1 MSQCECGCLWD
12 ASQCVS
18 YALLSP
24 TRYIKTQPVLNY
36 RFKHESDT
44 NHEHTSQTSRHGSPP
59 LPQSAS
65 RGEVNGDAHTSTH
78 HTRAMRFLLAVI
90 ISAAAASTLHAP
102 PASLLACGW
111 ARCAG
116 RGRDRH
122 REDDSDTQTGA
133 SGSKLPIPPSKALTK
148 MEIMEK
154 LNAIPVFCILNKEN
168 GVVGM
173 RAVDDDAPS
182 CCWFTDPMEARCSA
196 GGNPKSNPEAGL
208 HMGCHGLGAV
218 FTRCGGWPA
227 GEEPEGYKMPEES
240 PQSADGEKVLLKL
253 KGQHGLYKEVQ
264 PRLVELLKGSGMDP
278 GCWQLPIFFG
288 DELQSRSIVP
298 VFLSPQDLAAT
309 WVKPGARKSPS
320 RRTSRSWTFAC
331 WWPRCRRTLRH
342 GASFNLLARWNPSSS
357 HKKCRLLPRPLQ
369 GEFAR

>member
-1 MSQCECGCLWD
+1 
-12 ASQCVS
+12 
-18 YALLSP
+18 
-24 TRYIKTQPVLNY
+24 
-36 RFKHESDT
+36 
-44 NHEHTSQTSRHGSPP
+44 
-59 LPQSAS
+59 
-65 RGEVNGDAHTSTH
+65 
-78 HTRAMRFLLAVI
+78 MRFLLAVI

-102 PASLLACGW
+102 PASLL
-111 ARCAG
+111 RL
-116 RGRDRH
+116 RGGLDALD
-122 REDDSDTQTGA
+122 EDEIDTEESDDSDTQTGA

-182 CCWFTDPMEARCSA
+182 CCWFTDPLEARA
-196 GGNPKSNPEAGL
+196 LLEATQKSNPEAGL

-278 GCWQLPIFFG
+278 GCWQLPVFFC

-309 WVKPGARKSPS
+309 WVKAGRTEESIPENLTLMDIRMLVAQMQTDSSPWS
-320 RRTSRSWTFAC
+320 LIQFVGSMESVK
-331 WWPRCRRTLRH
+331 
-342 GASFNLLARWNPSSS
+342 LA
-357 HKKCRLLPRPLQ
+357 Q
-369 GEFAR
+369 EVQAAAEAAA